1 MVEAAKTELK
11 AWAKEN
17 LKGLENCIIPSFTP
31 DLTELDEEGIRW
43 DVQQSI
49 KHGFFSTLCSQEVDL
64 NFEESKRFVE
74 IVADEGKGKIKVAT
88 TLYCNSFEQIEEMAK
103 HAEKVGCSHAL
114 FWLPS
119 NFLPESEEELYEAG
133 KRVIECSN
141 LGIVL
146 YTTHKLNYE
155 RFNASGFPIDVLR
168 RWADIDNVIGLKI
181 GSNDFAYM
189 DACFRAMQGQIQ
201 VNTPLPGLAP
211 TMHKAYGQQWAGA
224 ATYEVYQSPEH
235 PYCVNF
241 FNHVLNG
248 DYEKAQAEFEKF
260 APMCGIF
267 EGQMM
272 PTIMLASYHWTLL
285 KYYQWS
291 VGGNGGMIR
300 HPLRIFGWQLM
311 AVKMALSSIG
321 IMPREPDEEF
331 FMGRLNYEK
340 AKK

>member
-1 MVEAAKTELK
+1 MVEAAKSELK
-11 AWAKEN
+11 AWAKKN

-49 KHGFFSTLCSQEVDL
+49 KHGFFSTLCAQEVDL
-64 NFEESKRFVE
+64 SFEEAKRFVE

-88 TLYCNSFEQIEEMAK
+88 TLYCNSFDQIIEMAQ
-103 HAEKVGCSHAL
+103 HAEKVGCTHAL

-119 NFLPESEEELYEAG
+119 NFLPNSEEELYEAG
-133 KRVIECSN
+133 KKVIEASN

-155 RFNASGFPIDVLR
+155 RFYASGFPLDVLNK
-168 RWADIDNVIGLKI
+168 WADLDNVIGLKV
-181 GSNDFAYM
+181 GSNDFAYI
-189 DACFRAMQGQIQ
+189 DACFRTCGDRVQ

-211 TMHKAYGQQWAGA
+211 AMHKAYGQQWAGA

-241 FNHVLNG
+241 FNHVLAG
-248 DYEKAQAEFEKF
+248 EYEKANEEFNKF
-260 APMCGIF
+260 LPMTGIF
-267 EGQMM
+267 ESQMM
-272 PTIMLASYHWTLL
+272 PTIILSSYHWTLL
-285 KYYQWS
+285 KYYQWC

-300 HPLRIFGWQLM
+300 HPLRIFGHQLM
-311 AVKMALSSIG
+311 AIKMSFSSIG
-321 IMPREPDEEF
+321 IIPREPEEEF
-331 FMGRLNYEK
+331 FAGRMNY
-340 AKK
+340 AKMKK